1 MRTSQSDLILQKCPH
16 SEDLKIPIGLEV
28 KQNSYRHMPYTVLTL
43 TPVFKDGHDC
53 WKDFV
58 PNCSVVNEAM
68 MAHLNNSKTV
78 VATVSTLFVLKNM
91 LFSV

>member
-16 SEDLKIPIGLEV
+16 SEDLKIPTGLEV
-28 KQNSYRHMPYTVLTL
+28 KQNSDRHMPYTFF

-58 PNCSVVNEAM
+58 RNCNVVNEAM
-68 MAHLNNSKTV
+68 MPHLNNS
-78 VATVSTLFVLKNM
+78 
-91 LFSV
+91 